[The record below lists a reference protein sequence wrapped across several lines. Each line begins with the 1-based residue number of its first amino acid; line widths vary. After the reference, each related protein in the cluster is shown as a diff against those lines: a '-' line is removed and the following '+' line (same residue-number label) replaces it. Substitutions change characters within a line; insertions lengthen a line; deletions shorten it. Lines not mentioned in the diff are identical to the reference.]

1 MKIEI
6 LNKNIYSEY
15 EEFIQSFEGGLFFYS
30 LKYRSFLEE
39 LLECESS
46 YYVVLENDKILAI
59 YPMMAKNGKFG
70 IVYNSLPFYGSHGGI
85 LSTSHEATE
94 LLMKKIKFNIK

>member
-46 YYVVLENDKILAI
+46 Y
-59 YPMMAKNGKFG
+59 
-70 IVYNSLPFYGSHGGI
+70 
-85 LSTSHEATE
+85 TSY
-94 LLMKKIKFNIK
+94 LKMIKF